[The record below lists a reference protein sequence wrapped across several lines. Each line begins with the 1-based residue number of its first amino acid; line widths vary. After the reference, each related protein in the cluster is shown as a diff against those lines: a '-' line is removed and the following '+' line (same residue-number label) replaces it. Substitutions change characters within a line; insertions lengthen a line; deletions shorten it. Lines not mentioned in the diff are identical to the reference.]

1 MKQLHFSSPQ
11 RSHYWKHPLWCTCSI
26 LNPKQLPAARHRPL
40 LSVLPTRGLVNCF
53 IESALWQCKP
63 RWPLINYWLL
73 LKGPCNFTLHNFLFP
88 LNNAFVSAGNL
99 IYRGASVY
107 NRRLSSPSLV
117 LIYQNFGWLH
127 SAVLCLCGGWV
138 VRIVCFVQSRT
149 LFFNLIWQKAFMTRP
164 LALTFQGRPQLLG
177 WLNQILSYFRMIMG
191 QFSTAY
197 QVTLQS
203 LELSP
208 WN

>member
-1 MKQLHFSSPQ
+1 MF
-11 RSHYWKHPLWCTCSI
+11 Y
-26 LNPKQLPAARHRPL
+26 PKQSPAVHHGPL
-40 LSVLPTRGLVNCF
+40 LSVLPTRGKVNCF
-53 IESALWQCKP
+53 IGSASWQCKP
-63 RWPLINYWLL
+63 RWPLINYWVL

-99 IYRGASVY
+99 IYCGECVH
-107 NRRLSSPSLV
+107 NKRLSFPSVL
-117 LIYQNFGWLH
+117 LIYQNFSWLH
-127 SAVLCLCGGWV
+127 SAVLSLCGSTY
-138 VRIVCFVQSRT
+138 IVFQSKT
-149 LFFNLIWQKAFMTRP
+149 LFINLLWQRAFMTCP
-164 LALTFQGRPQLLG
+164 LALTFKGRLQLLG
-177 WLNQILSYFRMIMG
+177 WLNQILSHFRMIMG